1 MTRVISDLSKEELEH
16 YSRQI
21 VLTDIGYNGQ
31 LKLRNARVC
40 VVGLGGLGSPTVL
53 QLAAMGVGSI
63 RLVDRDVVELS
74 NLHRQPLYD
83 MDWLGYPK
91 VEAAATRVKKMNPQ
105 VRTELFP
112 VSLHEGNAEE
122 TIRGVDV
129 VMDGLDHVEPRYIL
143 NRACVKLGIPYIFGG
158 AIETFGNLSTILPGK
173 TPCLECFMPDLK
185 DVNLPTCGVVGVH
198 PSILGVISSIQVSEA
213 VKIILGKEPSL
224 ANKFLFCDLRKLTF
238 DEIQISRN
246 TSCPVCGDKS
256 GSKSILKRG
265 LVESVCGRGGR
276 PAFIIS
282 PKRNLKLNMEKLEQ
296 VLRERAY
303 KVRIMAQLGVTFDVN
318 ERVAFSI
325 LKSGVAVIEGLDKES
340 QALSIFKE
348 IMVDGFGISWAQID

>member
-1 MTRVISDLSKEELEH
+1 MTNIVTDLSKEELEH

-83 MDWLGYPK
+83 MDWLGYSK
-91 VEAAATRVKKMNPQ
+91 VEAAAARVKKMNPQ

-112 VSLHEGNAEE
+112 ISLHEGNAEE

-129 VMDGLDHVEPRYIL
+129 VIDGLDHIEPRYVI
-143 NRACVKLGIPYIFGG
+143 NRTCLKLGIPYIFGV
-158 AIETFGNLSTILPGK
+158 AIETFGNLSTIIPGK

-198 PSILGVISSIQVSEA
+198 PSILGIISSLQVSEA
-213 VKIILGKEPSL
+213 VKIILGKAPGL
-224 ANKFLFCDLRKLTF
+224 ANKFLFCDIRKLSF
-238 DEIQISRN
+238 DEILVSRN
-246 TSCPVCGDKS
+246 RSCPVCGEKS
-256 GSKSILKRG
+256 SFKPILTRK

-276 PAFIIS
+276 PAFVIN
-282 PKRNLKLNMEKLEQ
+282 PKSNLTLNMKKLEK
-296 VLRERAY
+296 VLREKGY
-303 KVRIMAQLGVTFDVN
+303 SLRIKSQLVVSFDVN
-318 ERVAFSI
+318 DRVTGSI
-325 LKSGVAVIEGLDKES
+325 LKSGITVIEGLDKES
-340 QALSIFKE
+340 KALSVFKE
-348 IMVDGFGISWAQID
+348 ILVYGFGVSWSQID